1 MLARFIEGGIVAEVC
16 EVIHAQGGGGG
27 ACLIETPM
35 IECLLVC
42 IVSCWCL
49 MILVPKQIT
58 IWVIITLA
66 CNYR

>member
-16 EVIHAQGGGGG
+16 EVIHAQG